1 MKTANGVEKPLAEW
15 TLKDVKEFCHNKD
28 CIDCKL
34 NRYLCAS
41 TPDKWYFQEKPKFTA
56 QEIEDAKTLNRIIYG
71 GIRAISRNSDG
82 RVALHLNHDDFN
94 RFVVFLSKKSFPSIK
109 NLEIYKIKEIIGDS
123 NA

>member
-15 TLKDVKEFCHNKD
+15 TLKDVKEMCDIHD
-28 CIDCKL
+28 CDDCTIKQAVCDHSPNYWEL
-34 NRYLCAS
+34 E
-41 TPDKWYFQEKPKFTA
+41 EKPKFTDR
-56 QEIEDAKTLNRIIYG
+56 EIEDAKTLNRIIFC

-94 RFVVFLSKKSFPSIK
+94 RFVVFLSEKSFPSIK
-109 NLEIYKIKEIIGDS
+109 NFEIYKIKEIIGDS